1 MKKSSAST
9 GNSNCVYVG
18 LSTDGQHAVVVVDPS
33 KEAIRLAFTR
43 PEWDA
48 FLAGVRRGEF
58 NWDTLQ
64 VDPQFLSSP
73 VQSAAMVAAGIRTV
87 TS

>member
-1 MKKSSAST
+1 MKKSTAST

-18 LSTDGQHAVVVVDPS
+18 MSPDSHHAVVSVDPS
-33 KEAIRLAFTR
+33 KAGIRLAFTK

-64 VDPQFLSSP
+64 VDPQFLSST
-73 VQSAAMVAAGIRTV
+73 VQSSAMVAAGIRGAV
-87 TS
+87 